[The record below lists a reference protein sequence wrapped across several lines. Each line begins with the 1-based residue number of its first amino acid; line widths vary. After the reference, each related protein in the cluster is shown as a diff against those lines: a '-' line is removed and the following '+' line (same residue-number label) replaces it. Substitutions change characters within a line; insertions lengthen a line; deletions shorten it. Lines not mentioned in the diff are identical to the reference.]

1 MVLPNVFFFL
11 KAKDEVTYLYGNT
24 SFKEGLILMR
34 KHQFT
39 AMPVIDEKGA
49 YLGTIS
55 EGDFLWFLVSHPNIK
70 ETSLREI
77 PIQDLLRENFMLP
90 CKTDVDIDQ
99 LFSQSL
105 EQNFVPIVD
114 DRNIFIGIV
123 TRRNILSYFV
133 EQAKQIEP
141 VIKKELENQIS
152 QN

>member
-11 KAKDEVTYLYGNT
+11 KAKNEVTYLYGNT
-24 SFKEGLILMR
+24 SFKEGLALMR
-34 KHQFT
+34 KFQFT

-49 YLGTIS
+49 YLGSIS
-55 EGDFLWFLVSHPNIK
+55 EGDFLWFVISHPDSK
-70 ETSLREI
+70 ETNIEEI
-77 PIQDLLRENFMLP
+77 TLKDLLREDYMPP
-90 CKTDVDIDQ
+90 CKVDVDIDE

-133 EQAKQIEP
+133 QQAKQIEP

-152 QN
+152 QI